1 MVNPLSRAALETRG
15 ILDHVVCNARA
26 RLGANNRK
34 IKGGREASEEW
45 LSIHASQWQRNRGQ
59 RRGVRARYGPME
71 KEVDQLSIL
80 IAARAEVLLHA
91 GMVLYDSKV
100 DSGRRQSRTW

>member
-1 MVNPLSRAALETRG
+1 M
-15 ILDHVVCNARA
+15 
-26 RLGANNRK
+26 
-34 IKGGREASEEW
+34 
-45 LSIHASQWQRNRGQ
+45 
-59 RRGVRARYGPME
+59 RARYGPME

>member
-1 MVNPLSRAALETRG
+1 MAGPSLSSGRQRGSRSCGDVCSGPTDGWWIRRTREEGGERMVNPLSRAALETRG

-45 LSIHASQWQRNRGQ
+45 LSIHASQ
-59 RRGVRARYGPME
+59 
-71 KEVDQLSIL
+71 
-80 IAARAEVLLHA
+80 
-91 GMVLYDSKV
+91 
-100 DSGRRQSRTW
+100 